1 MCDIGGLEIPQ
12 RSTPL
17 CAIPYSEAREALGN
31 ETARIHHAARR
42 RGGRVAAR
50 GACAQLN
57 LAEIRM
63 ANSKLIRTYIYIG
76 LAIMCFVGA
85 VALGINLLTEPEI
98 NRGDVGALIAALGAL
113 LTASSLLWIRYGHKP
128 PTR

>member
-1 MCDIGGLEIPQ
+1 MKRREFITLLGGAAAAW
-12 RSTPL
+12 PL
-17 CAIPYSEAREALGN
+17 
-31 ETARIHHAARR
+31 AAR
-42 RGGRVAAR
+42 AP
-50 GACAQLN
+50 N
-57 LAEIRM
+57 SIFAEIRM

-98 NRGDVGALIAALGAL
+98 NRGDVGALIAALGEL